1 MSNGKKKRLRRP
13 DLETVYTINED
24 GSRNF
29 LHPADVHGRWQL
41 RKDILFAFLVVVYVG
56 LPWLQVGGHPA
67 VHVDIPGRLAYL
79 FGLSFSNQD
88 FYLLFFPL
96 VGIGFSLFV
105 LTALWGRIWCGYA
118 CPQTVF
124 MEGIFRKLERLIE
137 GPRDKRIKRNLGPW
151 TGGKLGRKIV
161 KWIIFVGISTGIAHA
176 FLSYFIPARE
186 LYSIIWKGPAGHGV
200 AFGWTVFWTVLMS
213 FNFLWF
219 REQTCLILCPYGRLQ
234 SALID
239 DNTVVIGYDENRG
252 EPRERGVD
260 KGGDCIDCYR
270 CVAVCPTG
278 IDIRGGLQM
287 ECVGCA
293 NCIDACDDMMER
305 IGKPK
310 GLVRYDS
317 LKGFSGL
324 KQRFF
329 RPRVYGYMAF
339 FLVWFVGAFLAIGQ
353 RTNFEAKSVRSQGMP
368 FQLVGDDLRNL
379 YTLHIQ
385 NKTDESRIYLV
396 SFGGAEGPEP
406 EMLISQ
412 TRLALAPFE
421 VANVPIFA
429 TLPRADYPGTFPM
442 EIAVTDSLS
451 GEVKPVTF
459 NFRGP

>member
-1 MSNGKKKRLRRP
+1 MSSEKKKRLRRP

-29 LHPADVHGRWQL
+29 LHPADVHGRWQV

-96 VGIGFSLFV
+96 VGIGFGLFV

-151 TGGKLGRKIV
+151 TGGKLGRKAF
-161 KWIIFVGISTGIAHA
+161 KWIFFVGISAGIAHA

-186 LYSIIWKGPAGHGV
+186 LYSIIWQGPAGHGV
-200 AFGWTVFWTVLMS
+200 AFGWTIFWTVLMS

-219 REQTCLILCPYGRLQ
+219 REQTCLVICPYGRLQ

-239 DNTVVIGYDENRG
+239 DDTVVIGYDENRG
-252 EPRERGVD
+252 EPREKGVD
-260 KGGDCIDCYR
+260 KGGDCIDCFR

-278 IDIRGGLQM
+278 IDIRAGLQM

-317 LKGFSGL
+317 FKGLSGL
-324 KQRFF
+324 KRRFF

-339 FLVWFVGAFLAIGQ
+339 ALIWFVGAFLAIGQ
-353 RTNFEAKSVRSQGMP
+353 RSNFEAKSVRSSGLP

-385 NKTDESRIYLV
+385 NKTDEPRVYLV

-412 TRLALAPFE
+412 TRLYLAPFE

-429 TLPRADYPGTFPM
+429 TLLRADYPGTFPM